1 MSEKESEP
9 WKASILVV
17 EDDPDQLFLYQQ
29 ILAGHKFTSV
39 TTAKEALAALEES
52 VPNLII
58 LDHILADGDL
68 GTDLLP
74 VLRSNY
80 SHVPVVIVSGT
91 LDIKGQLQALQGPYA
106 AHYVIEKPVDVQ
118 TLRST
123 VQQALDECGVGE
135 AVRSIRSLERAEM
148 IKTNEPERVF
158 AERLARQHEL
168 FKRLR
173 EGKETA
179 NVSALSREF
188 NVHRRTISRDLTDL
202 INRGQLDPKV
212 YAEYKP
218 E

>member
-1 MSEKESEP
+1 MSENET
-9 WKASILVV
+9 WKASILIV
-17 EDDPDQLFLYQQ
+17 EDDPDQLFLYRQ
-29 ILAGHKFTSV
+29 ILAGHRLTSV
-39 TTAKEALAALEES
+39 SNAQQALAELETA

-74 VLRSNY
+74 VLRANY

-91 LDIKGQLQALQGPYA
+91 LDINAQLQALQGPFA

-118 TLRST
+118 TLRNT
-123 VQQALDECGVGE
+123 VKQALDECGVGE
-135 AVRSIRSLERAEM
+135 TVRSIRSMERAE
-148 IKTNEPERVF
+148 ILKTNEPERVF
-158 AERLARQHEL
+158 AERLARQHEI

-173 EGKETA
+173 DGNQIA